1 MDILKK
7 IGVMAAGLGISG
19 LLGGVSAVLF
29 LYVAIE
35 AAFAGADDVLHN
47 TIGTFDL
54 ALKGFGPLELLVVTG
69 RCEIVPVND
78 GAKAALGVEEHARR
92 RLALDE
98 ARTNEGRLLLP
109 VL

>member
-35 AAFAGADDVLHN
+35 AAFAGADEVLW
-47 TIGTFDL
+47 
-54 ALKGFGPLELLVVTG
+54 
-69 RCEIVPVND
+69 
-78 GAKAALGVEEHARR
+78 
-92 RLALDE
+92 
-98 ARTNEGRLLLP
+98 
-109 VL
+109 VLSLIHI